1 MLHILFLH
9 PPGASPYP
17 GINID
22 EEFCHRLRKGTRM
35 RAPDY
40 STPEMYV
47 AHFST
52 DQSTEILVLNHTFSC
67 VTRTRLLLFAFFQTD
82 N

>member
-1 MLHILFLH
+1 MPHILSLH

-40 STPEMYV
+40 STPEMCV
-47 AHFST
+47 AEFPT
-52 DQSTEILVLNHTFSC
+52 DPFTERLVLNHTFSR
-67 VTRTRLLLFAFFQTD
+67 VTGTVSHFSKPIV
-82 N
+82 